1 MSKIKSRN
9 SAESALK
16 SVVIKSNDG
25 KHEIDLVSS
34 VTELCY
40 FESLMMDSISGML
53 SFVDTGSTEKL
64 GGKTVKE
71 NFSLNWN

>member
-34 VTELCY
+34 ITR
-40 FESLMMDSISGML
+40 
-53 SFVDTGSTEKL
+53 
-64 GGKTVKE
+64 TV
-71 NFSLNWN
+71 LL